1 LSRQPPDPSD
11 ILRCSFCS
19 RSQSEVRK
27 LIIGPDVF
35 ICHDCVDVCVA
46 IVRDEVVS
54 VNNVI
59 DRPEPIVKGESIP
72 DHTVLWRRL
81 NQAGHES
88 ARLSYRDFSWHLN
101 GTAVFAHE
109 QQACR
114 LDYRVICNGKWET
127 VSGRV
132 TGWVGNRPV
141 KIEISADTSRHWQL
155 NGKETPEVEGCID
168 LDLNFSP
175 STNLIPI
182 RRLDLAVRKEA
193 KVRAAWLRFPGFMLE
208 PLDQLYRRTDR
219 TTYRYES
226 AGGAFVTE
234 LRVSEAGFVTNY
246 PNFFEII
253 ATS

>member
-1 LSRQPPDPSD
+1 LSRQPPALSD
-11 ILRCSFCS
+11 TLRCSFCS
-19 RSQSEVRK
+19 KSQSEVRK
-27 LIIGPDVF
+27 LIAGPHVY
-35 ICHDCVDVCVA
+35 ICDACVEVCVEILGDEGLNIA
-46 IVRDEVVS
+46 IV
-54 VNNVI
+54 
-59 DRPEPIVKGESIP
+59 RPEPIVASESIP